1 MAVMSKFCKE
11 ITFNVVDINQK
22 RIDLWNSSDLNK
34 LPIFEPGLKEIISN
48 FRGKNL
54 HFSID
59 IESNIAKADMVFI
72 SVNTPTKKKG
82 LGAGQ
87 ASDLKWVEV
96 CARQVSQYSRGH
108 TIIVEKSTLPV
119 RTAEVI
125 MSILDSAKTS
135 NKISFF

>member
-1 MAVMSKFCKE
+1 M
-11 ITFNVVDINQK
+11 
-22 RIDLWNSSDLNK
+22 LK
-34 LPIFEPGLKEIISN
+34 LTWFLYQ
-48 FRGKNL
+48 L
-54 HFSID
+54 
-59 IESNIAKADMVFI
+59 
-72 SVNTPTKKKG
+72 TLQQKKG

-96 CARQVSQYSRGH
+96 CARQVSQHSRGH

-135 NKISFF
+135 NKISKNN